1 MKNNYLFKHLINKE
15 IISDFVKNDIFLS
28 MLNIIHTGN
37 LLLYTT
43 CFDNLIPYF
52 TKEKYY
58 IAHKLISYKGK
69 KIIIKGEMFKVSKSE
84 LLNFIQ
90 KSINIS
96 DMREFLISPISTN
109 NKKEI
114 LYLTEDL
121 YYLYES

>member
-1 MKNNYLFKHLINKE
+1 MKNNYLFKQLINKE
-15 IISDFVKNDIFLS
+15 IISDFEKNDIFLS

-43 CFDNLIPYF
+43 SFSDLIPFF

-58 IAHKLISYKGK
+58 IAHKLVSYKGK

-84 LLNFIQ
+84 LINFIQ
-90 KSINIS
+90 KSINIG
-96 DMREFLISPISTN
+96 DMREFLISPILTN
-109 NKKEI
+109 NKKEV
-114 LYLTEDL
+114 LYLTEDS